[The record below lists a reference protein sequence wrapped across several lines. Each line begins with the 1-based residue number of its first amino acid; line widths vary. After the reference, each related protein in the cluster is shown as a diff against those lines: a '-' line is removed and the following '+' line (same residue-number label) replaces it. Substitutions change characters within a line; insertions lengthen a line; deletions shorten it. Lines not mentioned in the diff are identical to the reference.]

1 MKHGT
6 TTPEYAATRAD
17 EPNFLLDGHL
27 PIIVTREHVVA

>member
-27 PIIVTREHVVA
+27 PIIVAREHVVA